1 VLVAVVLPTYNE
13 SENIARLLTQLRQI
27 LPESQLYVV
36 DDNSPDGT
44 GDIAERCA
52 IELGGIEVLHRPGK
66 QGLGSAYRHGFAYVI
81 SQGVDVVVSMDVDF
95 SHDPLSIPAML
106 AAIESGSD
114 AVIGSRYVSGG
125 GTKNWPIHRRLLSR
139 WGNLYTAAVLGV
151 SVRDCTS
158 GFRAYRATALAS
170 IAPETTKA
178 EGYAFLSELVVRL
191 SRRGLKISE
200 VPILFVDRENGTSK
214 MSGRII
220 AESMLLVTRWGIS
233 HRLNQSVKLVQ
244 RKFRERKN

>member
-13 SENIARLLTQLRQI
+13 SENIARLLTQLRNV
-27 LPESQLYVV
+27 LPDARLFVV

-52 IELGGIEVLHRPGK
+52 REMGGIEVLHRPGK
-66 QGLGSAYRHGFAYVI
+66 QGLGSAYRQGFTHVI
-81 SQGVDVVVSMDVDF
+81 AQGVDVVVSMDVDF
-95 SHDPLSIPAML
+95 SHDPLAIPAML

-125 GTKNWPIHRRLLSR
+125 GTKNWPLHRRLLSR
-139 WGNLYTAAVLGV
+139 WGNLYSGAVLGV
-151 SVRDCTS
+151 KVRDCTS
-158 GFRAYRATALAS
+158 GFRAYRSSALAA

-200 VPILFVDRENGTSK
+200 VPILFIDRENGTSK

-220 AESMLLVTRWGIS
+220 IESMLLVTRWGIS
-233 HRLNQSVKLVQ
+233 HRLNQVVKLVQ
-244 RKFRERKN
+244 KKFRERKN

>member
-1 VLVAVVLPTYNE
+1 MLVAVVLPTYNE
-13 SENIARLLTQLRQI
+13 SENIARLLTQLRQV
-27 LPESQLYVV
+27 LPDSQLYVV

-44 GDIAERCA
+44 GEIAERCA
-52 IELGGIEVLHRPGK
+52 VELGGIEVLHRPGK

-81 SQGVDVVVSMDVDF
+81 SQDVDVVVSMDVDF
-95 SHDPLSIPAML
+95 SHDPLVIPAML

-125 GTKNWPIHRRLLSR
+125 GTKNWPMHRRLLSR

-158 GFRAYRATALAS
+158 GFRAYRASALAE

-191 SRRGLKISE
+191 SRRGMKISE

-220 AESMLLVTRWGIS
+220 VESMLLVTRWGIS

-244 RKFRERKN
+244 RKLRERKN

>member
-13 SENIARLLTQLRQI
+13 SENIARLLTQLRNV
-27 LPESQLYVV
+27 LPDARLFVV

-52 IELGGIEVLHRPGK
+52 REMGGIEVLHRPGK
-66 QGLGSAYRHGFAYVI
+66 QGLGSAYRQGFTHVI
-81 SQGVDVVVSMDVDF
+81 AQGVDVVVSMDVDF
-95 SHDPLSIPAML
+95 SHDPLAIPAML

-125 GTKNWPIHRRLLSR
+125 GTKNWPLHRRLLSR
-139 WGNLYTAAVLGV
+139 WGNLYTGAVLGV
-151 SVRDCTS
+151 KVRDCTS
-158 GFRAYRATALAS
+158 GFRAYRSSALAA

-191 SRRGLKISE
+191 SRRGLRISE
-200 VPILFVDRENGTSK
+200 VPILFIDRENGTSK

-220 AESMLLVTRWGIS
+220 IESMLLVTRWGIS
-233 HRLNQSVKLVQ
+233 HRLNQVVKLVQ
-244 RKFRERKN
+244 KKFRERKN

>member
-13 SENIARLLTQLRQI
+13 SENIARLLTQLRTV
-27 LPESQLYVV
+27 LPDGRLYVV

-52 IELGGIEVLHRPGK
+52 RELGGIEVLHRPGK
-66 QGLGSAYRHGFAYVI
+66 QGLGSAYRQGFAHVI
-81 SQGVDVVVSMDVDF
+81 AQGVDVVVSMDVDF
-95 SHDPLSIPAML
+95 SHDPLVIPAML
-106 AAIESGSD
+106 AAIEAGSD
-114 AVIGSRYVSGG
+114 AVIGSRYVNGG

-139 WGNLYTAAVLGV
+139 WGNLYTASVLGV
-151 SVRDCTS
+151 KVRDCTS

-191 SRRGLKISE
+191 SRRGSKISE

-220 AESMLLVTRWGIS
+220 VESMLLVTRWGVA
-233 HRLNQSVKLVQ
+233 HRWNQAKNLVQ
-244 RKFRERKN
+244 AKIRERKN

>member
-1 VLVAVVLPTYNE
+1 MLVAVVLPTYNE
-13 SENIARLLTQLRQI
+13 SENIARLLTQLRQV
-27 LPESQLYVV
+27 LPDSRLYVV

-52 IELGGIEVLHRPGK
+52 VELGGIEVLHRPGK
-66 QGLGSAYRHGFAYVI
+66 QGLGSAYRQGFTHVI
-81 SQGVDVVVSMDVDF
+81 AQGADIVVSMDVDF

-106 AAIESGSD
+106 AAIDAGSD
-114 AVIGSRYVSGG
+114 AVIGSRYVNGG
-125 GTKNWPIHRRLLSR
+125 GTKNWPLHRRLLSR
-139 WGNLYTAAVLGV
+139 WGNLYTGAVLGV
-151 SVRDCTS
+151 KVRDCTS
-158 GFRAYRATALAS
+158 GFRAYRASALAS

-191 SRRGLKISE
+191 SRRGMKISE
-200 VPILFVDRENGTSK
+200 VPILFIDRENGTSK

-233 HRLNQSVKLVQ
+233 HRWNQTKTFLDTKI
-244 RKFRERKN
+244 RDRKN

>member
-1 VLVAVVLPTYNE
+1 MLVAVVLPTYNE
-13 SENIARLLTQLRQI
+13 SENIARLLTQLRNV
-27 LPESQLYVV
+27 LPAARLFVV

-52 IELGGIEVLHRPGK
+52 RELGGIEVLHRPGK
-66 QGLGSAYRHGFAYVI
+66 QGLGSAYRQGFTHVI
-81 SQGVDVVVSMDVDF
+81 AQGVDVVVSMDVDF
-95 SHDPLSIPAML
+95 SHDPLAIPAML
-106 AAIESGSD
+106 ATIESGSD

-125 GTKNWPIHRRLLSR
+125 GTKNWPLHRRLLSR
-139 WGNLYTAAVLGV
+139 WGNLYTGAVLGV
-151 SVRDCTS
+151 KVRDCTS
-158 GFRAYRATALAS
+158 GFRAYRSSALAA

-200 VPILFVDRENGTSK
+200 VPILFIDRENGTSK

-220 AESMLLVTRWGIS
+220 IESMLLVTRWGIS
-233 HRLNQSVKLVQ
+233 HRLNQTVKLVQ
-244 RKFRERKN
+244 KKFRERRN

>member
-1 VLVAVVLPTYNE
+1 MLVAIVLPTYNE
-13 SENIARLLTQLRQI
+13 SENIARLLTQLRTV
-27 LPESQLYVV
+27 LPDGRLYVV

-52 IELGGIEVLHRPGK
+52 RELGGIEVLHRPGK
-66 QGLGSAYRHGFAYVI
+66 QGLGSAYRQGFAHVI
-81 SQGVDVVVSMDVDF
+81 AQGVDVVVSMDVDF
-95 SHDPLSIPAML
+95 SHDPSVIPAML
-106 AAIESGSD
+106 EAIETGSD
-114 AVIGSRYVSGG
+114 AVIGSRYVTGG

-139 WGNLYTAAVLGV
+139 WGNLYTASVLGV
-151 SVRDCTS
+151 KVRDCTS

-220 AESMLLVTRWGIS
+220 VESMLLVTRWGVA
-233 HRLNQSVKLVQ
+233 HRWNQTKSFVQ
-244 RKFRERKN
+244 AKIRERKN

>member
-13 SENIARLLTQLRQI
+13 SENIARLLTQLRNV
-27 LPESQLYVV
+27 LPAARLFVV

-52 IELGGIEVLHRPGK
+52 RELGGIEVLHRPGK
-66 QGLGSAYRHGFAYVI
+66 QGLGSAYRQGFAHVI

-95 SHDPLSIPAML
+95 SHDPLVIPAML
-106 AAIESGSD
+106 AAIEDGSE
-114 AVIGSRYVSGG
+114 AVIGSRYVNGG
-125 GTKNWPIHRRLLSR
+125 GTKNWPLHRRLLSR
-139 WGNLYTAAVLGV
+139 WGNLYTGAVLGV
-151 SVRDCTS
+151 KVRDCTS
-158 GFRAYRATALAS
+158 GFRAYRSSALAA

-200 VPILFVDRENGTSK
+200 VPILFIDRENGTSK

-220 AESMLLVTRWGIS
+220 IESMLLVTRWGIS
-233 HRLNQSVKLVQ
+233 HRLNQVVKLVQ
-244 RKFRERKN
+244 KKFRERKN

>member
-1 VLVAVVLPTYNE
+1 MLVAVVLPTYNE
-13 SENIARLLTQLRQI
+13 SENIARLLTQLRTV
-27 LPESQLYVV
+27 LPDGRLYVV

-52 IELGGIEVLHRPGK
+52 RELGGIEVLHRPGK
-66 QGLGSAYRHGFAYVI
+66 QGLGSAYRQGFAHVI
-81 SQGVDVVVSMDVDF
+81 AQGVDVVVSMDVDF
-95 SHDPLSIPAML
+95 SHDPSVIPAML

-114 AVIGSRYVSGG
+114 AVIGSRYVTGG
-125 GTKNWPIHRRLLSR
+125 GTKNWPLHRRLLSR
-139 WGNLYTAAVLGV
+139 WGNLYTASVLGV
-151 SVRDCTS
+151 RVRDCTS

-220 AESMLLVTRWGIS
+220 VESMLLVTRLGIV
-233 HRLNQSVKLVQ
+233 HLWNQTKKFVQ
-244 RKFRERKN
+244 TRFRERRN

>member
-1 VLVAVVLPTYNE
+1 MLVAVVLPTYNE
-13 SENIARLLTQLRQI
+13 SENIARLLTQLRNV
-27 LPESQLYVV
+27 LPDARLFVV

-52 IELGGIEVLHRPGK
+52 RELGGIEVLHRPGK
-66 QGLGSAYRHGFAYVI
+66 QGLGSAYRQGFTHVI
-81 SQGVDVVVSMDVDF
+81 AQGVDVVVSMDVDF
-95 SHDPLSIPAML
+95 SHDPLAIPAML
-106 AAIESGSD
+106 AEIESGSD

-125 GTKNWPIHRRLLSR
+125 GTKNWPLHRRLLSR
-139 WGNLYTAAVLGV
+139 WGNLYTGAVLGV
-151 SVRDCTS
+151 KVRDCTS
-158 GFRAYRATALAS
+158 GFRAYRSSALAA

-200 VPILFVDRENGTSK
+200 VPILFIDRENGTSK

-220 AESMLLVTRWGIS
+220 IESMLLVTRWGIS
-233 HRLNQSVKLVQ
+233 HRLNQTVKLVQ
-244 RKFRERKN
+244 KKFRERKN

>member
-1 VLVAVVLPTYNE
+1 MLVAVVLPTYNE
-13 SENIARLLTQLRQI
+13 SENIARLLTQLRNV
-27 LPESQLYVV
+27 LPDARLFVV

-52 IELGGIEVLHRPGK
+52 REMGGIEVLHRPGK
-66 QGLGSAYRHGFAYVI
+66 QGLGSAYRQGFTHVI
-81 SQGVDVVVSMDVDF
+81 AQGVDVVVSMDVDF
-95 SHDPLSIPAML
+95 SHDPFAIPAML
-106 AAIESGSD
+106 EAIESGSD

-125 GTKNWPIHRRLLSR
+125 GTKNWPLHRRLLSR
-139 WGNLYTAAVLGV
+139 WGNLYTGAVLGV
-151 SVRDCTS
+151 KVRDCTS
-158 GFRAYRATALAS
+158 GFRAYRSSALAA

-200 VPILFVDRENGTSK
+200 VPILFIDRENGTSK

-220 AESMLLVTRWGIS
+220 IESMLLVTRWGIS
-233 HRLNQSVKLVQ
+233 HRLNQVVKLVQ
-244 RKFRERKN
+244 KKFRERKN

>member
-1 VLVAVVLPTYNE
+1 MLVAVVLPTYNE
-13 SENIARLLTQLRQI
+13 SENIARLLTQLRNV
-27 LPESQLYVV
+27 LPAARLFVV

-52 IELGGIEVLHRPGK
+52 REMGGIEVLHRPGK
-66 QGLGSAYRHGFAYVI
+66 QGLGSAYRQGFTHVI
-81 SQGVDVVVSMDVDF
+81 AQGVDVVVSMDVDF
-95 SHDPLSIPAML
+95 SHDPLAIPAML
-106 AAIESGSD
+106 AEIESGSD

-125 GTKNWPIHRRLLSR
+125 GTKNWPLHRRLLSR
-139 WGNLYTAAVLGV
+139 WGNLYTGAVLGV
-151 SVRDCTS
+151 KVRDCTS
-158 GFRAYRATALAS
+158 GFRAYRSSALAA

-200 VPILFVDRENGTSK
+200 VPILFIDRENGTSK

-220 AESMLLVTRWGIS
+220 IESMLLVTRWGIS
-233 HRLNQSVKLVQ
+233 HRLNQVVKLVQ
-244 RKFRERKN
+244 KKFRERKN

>member
-1 VLVAVVLPTYNE
+1 MLVAVVLPTYNE
-13 SENIARLLTQLRQI
+13 SENIARLLTQLRNV
-27 LPESQLYVV
+27 LPDARLFVV

-52 IELGGIEVLHRPGK
+52 RELGGIEVLHRPGK
-66 QGLGSAYRHGFAYVI
+66 QGLGSAYRQGFTHVI
-81 SQGVDVVVSMDVDF
+81 AQGVDVVVSMDVDF
-95 SHDPLSIPAML
+95 SHDPFAIPAML
-106 AAIESGSD
+106 EAIESGSD

-125 GTKNWPIHRRLLSR
+125 GTKNWPLHRRLLSR
-139 WGNLYTAAVLGV
+139 WGNLYTGAVLGV
-151 SVRDCTS
+151 KVRDCTS
-158 GFRAYRATALAS
+158 GFRAYRSSALTA

-220 AESMLLVTRWGIS
+220 IESMLLVTRWGIS
-233 HRLNQSVKLVQ
+233 HRLNQVVKLVQ
-244 RKFRERKN
+244 KKFRERKN

>member
-13 SENIARLLTQLRQI
+13 SENIARLLTQLRNV
-27 LPESQLYVV
+27 LPDARLFVV

-52 IELGGIEVLHRPGK
+52 RELGGIEVLHRPGK
-66 QGLGSAYRHGFAYVI
+66 QGLGSAYRQGFTHVI
-81 SQGVDVVVSMDVDF
+81 AQGVEVVVSMDVDF
-95 SHDPLSIPAML
+95 SHDPLAIPAML
-106 AAIESGSD
+106 AEIESGSD

-125 GTKNWPIHRRLLSR
+125 GTKNWPLHRRLLSR
-139 WGNLYTAAVLGV
+139 WGNLYTGAVLGV
-151 SVRDCTS
+151 KVRDCTS
-158 GFRAYRATALAS
+158 GFRAYRSSALAA

-200 VPILFVDRENGTSK
+200 VPILFIDRENGTSK

-220 AESMLLVTRWGIS
+220 IESMLLVTRWGIS
-233 HRLNQSVKLVQ
+233 HRLNQTVKLVQ
-244 RKFRERKN
+244 KKFRERRN

>member
-1 VLVAVVLPTYNE
+1 MLVAVVLPTYNE
-13 SENIARLLTQLRQI
+13 SENIARLLTQLRNV
-27 LPESQLYVV
+27 LPDARLFVV

-52 IELGGIEVLHRPGK
+52 RELGGIEVLHRPGK
-66 QGLGSAYRHGFAYVI
+66 QGLGSAYRQGFTHVI
-81 SQGVDVVVSMDVDF
+81 AQGVDVVVSMDVDF
-95 SHDPLSIPAML
+95 SHDPLAIPAML

-125 GTKNWPIHRRLLSR
+125 GTKNWPLHRRLLSR
-139 WGNLYTAAVLGV
+139 WGNLYTGAVLGV
-151 SVRDCTS
+151 KVRDCTS
-158 GFRAYRATALAS
+158 GFRAYRSSALTA

-200 VPILFVDRENGTSK
+200 VPILFIDRENGTSK

-220 AESMLLVTRWGIS
+220 IESMLLVTRWGIS
-233 HRLNQSVKLVQ
+233 HRLNQVVKLVQ
-244 RKFRERKN
+244 KKFRERKN

>member
-13 SENIARLLTQLRQI
+13 SENIARLLTQLRTV
-27 LPESQLYVV
+27 LPDGRLYVV

-52 IELGGIEVLHRPGK
+52 RELGGIEVLHRPGK
-66 QGLGSAYRHGFAYVI
+66 QGLGSAYRQGFAHVI
-81 SQGVDVVVSMDVDF
+81 AQGVDVVVSMDVDF
-95 SHDPLSIPAML
+95 SHDPLVIPAML
-106 AAIESGSD
+106 AAIEAGSD
-114 AVIGSRYVSGG
+114 AVIGSRYVNGG

-151 SVRDCTS
+151 KVRDCTS
-158 GFRAYRATALAS
+158 GFRTYRATALAS

-191 SRRGLKISE
+191 SQRGLKISE

-220 AESMLLVTRWGIS
+220 AESMLLVTRWGVAQ
-233 HRLNQSVKLVQ
+233 RWNQAKSFVQVKT
-244 RKFRERKN
+244 RERKS

>member
-1 VLVAVVLPTYNE
+1 MLVAVVLPTYNE
-13 SENIARLLTQLRQI
+13 SENIARLLTQLRNV
-27 LPESQLYVV
+27 LPDARLFVV

-52 IELGGIEVLHRPGK
+52 REMGGIEVLHRPGK
-66 QGLGSAYRHGFAYVI
+66 QGLGSAYRQGFTHVI
-81 SQGVDVVVSMDVDF
+81 AQGVDVVVSMDVDF
-95 SHDPLSIPAML
+95 SHDPLAIPAML

-125 GTKNWPIHRRLLSR
+125 GTKNWPLHRRLLSR
-139 WGNLYTAAVLGV
+139 WGNLYTGAVLGV
-151 SVRDCTS
+151 KVRDCTS
-158 GFRAYRATALAS
+158 GFRAYRSSALAA

-200 VPILFVDRENGTSK
+200 VPILFIDRENGTSK

-220 AESMLLVTRWGIS
+220 IESMLLVTRWGIS
-233 HRLNQSVKLVQ
+233 HRLNQTVKLVQ
-244 RKFRERKN
+244 KKFRERRN

>member
-13 SENIARLLTQLRQI
+13 SENIARLLTQLRNV
-27 LPESQLYVV
+27 LPDARLFVV

-52 IELGGIEVLHRPGK
+52 REMGGIEVLHRPGK
-66 QGLGSAYRHGFAYVI
+66 QGLGSAYRQGFTHVI
-81 SQGVDVVVSMDVDF
+81 AQGVDVVVSMDVDF
-95 SHDPLSIPAML
+95 SHDPLAIPAML

-125 GTKNWPIHRRLLSR
+125 GTKNWPLHRRLLSR
-139 WGNLYTAAVLGV
+139 WGNLYTGAVLGV
-151 SVRDCTS
+151 KVRDCTS
-158 GFRAYRATALAS
+158 GFRAYRSSALAA

-200 VPILFVDRENGTSK
+200 VPILFIDRENGTSK

-220 AESMLLVTRWGIS
+220 IESMLLVTRWGIS
-233 HRLNQSVKLVQ
+233 HRLNQVVKLVQ
-244 RKFRERKN
+244 KKFRERRN

>member
-13 SENIARLLTQLRQI
+13 SENIARLLTQLRNV
-27 LPESQLYVV
+27 LPDARLFVV

-52 IELGGIEVLHRPGK
+52 RELGGIEVLHRPGK
-66 QGLGSAYRHGFAYVI
+66 QGLGSAYRQGFTHVI
-81 SQGVDVVVSMDVDF
+81 AQGVDVVVSMDVDF
-95 SHDPLSIPAML
+95 SHDPLAIPAML

-125 GTKNWPIHRRLLSR
+125 GTKNWPLHRRLLSR
-139 WGNLYTAAVLGV
+139 WGNLYTGAVLGV
-151 SVRDCTS
+151 KVRDCTS
-158 GFRAYRATALAS
+158 GFRAYRSSALAA

-200 VPILFVDRENGTSK
+200 VPILFIDRENGTSK

-220 AESMLLVTRWGIS
+220 IESMLLVTRWGIS
-233 HRLNQSVKLVQ
+233 YRFNQVEKLVQ
-244 RKFRERKN
+244 KKFRERKN

>member
-13 SENIARLLTQLRQI
+13 SENIARLLTQLRTV
-27 LPESQLYVV
+27 LPDGRLYVV

-52 IELGGIEVLHRPGK
+52 RELGGIEVLHRPGK
-66 QGLGSAYRHGFAYVI
+66 QGLGSAYRQGFAHVI
-81 SQGVDVVVSMDVDF
+81 AQGVDVVVSMDVDF
-95 SHDPLSIPAML
+95 SHDPLVIPAML
-106 AAIESGSD
+106 VAIEAGSD
-114 AVIGSRYVSGG
+114 AVIGSRYVTGG
-125 GTKNWPIHRRLLSR
+125 GTKNWPLHRRLLSR
-139 WGNLYTAAVLGV
+139 WGNLYTASVLGV
-151 SVRDCTS
+151 KVRDCTS

-220 AESMLLVTRWGIS
+220 VESMLLVTRWGVA
-233 HRLNQSVKLVQ
+233 HRWNQAKNLVQ
-244 RKFRERKN
+244 AKIRERKN

>member
-13 SENIARLLTQLRQI
+13 SENIARLLKQLRQI

>member
-1 VLVAVVLPTYNE
+1 MLVAVVLPTYNE
-13 SENIARLLTQLRQI
+13 SENIARLLTQLRNV
-27 LPESQLYVV
+27 LPDARLFVV

-52 IELGGIEVLHRPGK
+52 REMGGIEVLHRPGK
-66 QGLGSAYRHGFAYVI
+66 QGLGSAYRQGFTHVI
-81 SQGVDVVVSMDVDF
+81 AQGVDVVVSMDVDF
-95 SHDPLSIPAML
+95 SHDPLAIPAML

-125 GTKNWPIHRRLLSR
+125 GSKNWPLHRRLLSR
-139 WGNLYTAAVLGV
+139 WGNLYTGAVLGV
-151 SVRDCTS
+151 KVRDCTS
-158 GFRAYRATALAS
+158 GFRAYRSSALAA

-200 VPILFVDRENGTSK
+200 VPILFIDRENGTSK

-220 AESMLLVTRWGIS
+220 IESMLLVTRWGIS
-233 HRLNQSVKLVQ
+233 HRLNQVVKLVQ
-244 RKFRERKN
+244 KKFRERKN

>member
-1 VLVAVVLPTYNE
+1 MLVAVVLPTYNE
-13 SENIARLLTQLRQI
+13 SENIARLLTQLRTV
-27 LPESQLYVV
+27 LPDGRLYVV

-52 IELGGIEVLHRPGK
+52 RELGGIEVLHRPGK
-66 QGLGSAYRHGFAYVI
+66 QGLGSAYRQGFAHVI
-81 SQGVDVVVSMDVDF
+81 AQGVDVVVSMDVDF
-95 SHDPLSIPAML
+95 SHDPLVIPAML
-106 AAIESGSD
+106 AAIEAGSD
-114 AVIGSRYVSGG
+114 AVIGSRYVTGG
-125 GTKNWPIHRRLLSR
+125 GTKNWPLHRRLLSR
-139 WGNLYTAAVLGV
+139 WGNLYTASVLGV
-151 SVRDCTS
+151 KVRDCTS

-220 AESMLLVTRWGIS
+220 VESMLLVTRWGVA
-233 HRLNQSVKLVQ
+233 HRWNQAKSFGQAKI
-244 RKFRERKN
+244 RERKN

>member
-1 VLVAVVLPTYNE
+1 MLVAVVLPTYNE
-13 SENIARLLTQLRQI
+13 SENIARLLTQLRTV
-27 LPESQLYVV
+27 LPDGRLYVV

-52 IELGGIEVLHRPGK
+52 RELGGIEVLHRPGK
-66 QGLGSAYRHGFAYVI
+66 QGLGSAYRQGFAHVI
-81 SQGVDVVVSMDVDF
+81 AQGVDVVVSMDVDF
-95 SHDPLSIPAML
+95 SHDPSVIPAML

-114 AVIGSRYVSGG
+114 AVIGSRYVTGG
-125 GTKNWPIHRRLLSR
+125 GTKNWPLHRRLLSR
-139 WGNLYTAAVLGV
+139 WGNLYTASVLGV
-151 SVRDCTS
+151 KVRDCTS

-220 AESMLLVTRWGIS
+220 AESMLLVTRWGVA
-233 HRLNQSVKLVQ
+233 HHWNQAKNFVQVKI
-244 RKFRERKN
+244 RERKS

>member
-13 SENIARLLTQLRQI
+13 SENIARLLTQLRTV
-27 LPESQLYVV
+27 LPDGRLYVV

-52 IELGGIEVLHRPGK
+52 RELGGIEVLHRPGK
-66 QGLGSAYRHGFAYVI
+66 QGLGSAYRQGFAHVI
-81 SQGVDVVVSMDVDF
+81 AQGVDVVVSMDVDF
-95 SHDPLSIPAML
+95 SHDPLVIPAML

-114 AVIGSRYVSGG
+114 TVIGSRYVNGG

-139 WGNLYTAAVLGV
+139 WGNLYTASVLGV
-151 SVRDCTS
+151 KVRDCTS

-191 SRRGLKISE
+191 SRRGSKISE

-220 AESMLLVTRWGIS
+220 VESMLLVTRWGVA
-233 HRLNQSVKLVQ
+233 HRWNQAKSFGQ
-244 RKFRERKN
+244 ARIRERKN

>member
-1 VLVAVVLPTYNE
+1 V
-13 SENIARLLTQLRQI
+13 IA
-27 LPESQLYVV
+27 
-36 DDNSPDGT
+36 
-44 GDIAERCA
+44 
-52 IELGGIEVLHRPGK
+52 
-66 QGLGSAYRHGFAYVI
+66 
-81 SQGVDVVVSMDVDF
+81 QGVDVVVSMDVDF
-95 SHDPLSIPAML
+95 SHDPLVIPAML

-114 AVIGSRYVSGG
+114 AVIGSRYVTGG
-125 GTKNWPIHRRLLSR
+125 GTKNWPLHRRLLSR
-139 WGNLYTAAVLGV
+139 WGNLYTASVLGV
-151 SVRDCTS
+151 KVRDCTS

-220 AESMLLVTRWGIS
+220 VESMLLVTRWGVA
-233 HRLNQSVKLVQ
+233 HRWNQAKSFGQ
-244 RKFRERKN
+244 ARIRERKN

>member
-1 VLVAVVLPTYNE
+1 MLVAVVLPTYNE
-13 SENIARLLTQLRQI
+13 SENIARLLTQLRTV
-27 LPESQLYVV
+27 LPDGRLYVV

-44 GDIAERCA
+44 GEIAERCA
-52 IELGGIEVLHRPGK
+52 AGLGGIEVLHRPGK
-66 QGLGSAYRHGFAYVI
+66 QGLGSAYRQGFAHVI

-95 SHDPLSIPAML
+95 SHDPLVIPAML
-106 AAIESGSD
+106 AAIEAGSD
-114 AVIGSRYVSGG
+114 AVIGSRYVNGG

-158 GFRAYRATALAS
+158 GFRAYRASALAG

-191 SRRGLKISE
+191 SRRGMKISE

-220 AESMLLVTRWGIS
+220 AESMLLVTRWGVA

>member
-13 SENIARLLTQLRQI
+13 SENIARLLTQLRNV
-27 LPESQLYVV
+27 LPDARLFVV

-52 IELGGIEVLHRPGK
+52 RELGGIEVLHRPGK
-66 QGLGSAYRHGFAYVI
+66 QGLGSAYRQGFTHVI
-81 SQGVDVVVSMDVDF
+81 AQGVDVVVSMDVDF
-95 SHDPLSIPAML
+95 SHDPLAIPAML

-125 GTKNWPIHRRLLSR
+125 GTKNWPLHRRLLSR
-139 WGNLYTAAVLGV
+139 WGNLYTGAVLGV
-151 SVRDCTS
+151 KVRDCTS
-158 GFRAYRATALAS
+158 GFRAYRSSALTA

-200 VPILFVDRENGTSK
+200 VPILFIDRENGTSK

-220 AESMLLVTRWGIS
+220 IESMLLVTRWGIS
-233 HRLNQSVKLVQ
+233 HRLNQVVKLVQ
-244 RKFRERKN
+244 KKFRERKN

>member
-1 VLVAVVLPTYNE
+1 MLVAVVLPTYNE
-13 SENIARLLTQLRQI
+13 SENIARLLTQLRQV
-27 LPESQLYVV
+27 LPDSRLYVV

-114 AVIGSRYVSGG
+114 TVIGSRYVSGG

-191 SRRGLKISE
+191 SRRGMKISE